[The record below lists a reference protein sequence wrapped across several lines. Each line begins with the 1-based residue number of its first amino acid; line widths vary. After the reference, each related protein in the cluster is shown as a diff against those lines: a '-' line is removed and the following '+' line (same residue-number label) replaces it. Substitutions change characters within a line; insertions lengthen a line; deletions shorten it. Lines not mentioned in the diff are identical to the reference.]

1 MSSVEQETI
10 NGVVIS
16 FFSTASS
23 VGKTLIGINMAAELA
38 RQGAR
43 VVLVDYDLQ
52 FGDVCNYLQL
62 EPEQTLMDA
71 QRSIQLTGSSFDVR
85 ECLTPYSC
93 RNIMFAVLAAPRK
106 LEESYNIKTSVAQ
119 KVIEQLQGLFDYV
132 IVDTTSMFSEL
143 NLMLLDISTIVT
155 YLGVVDFLPTIKNMK
170 IGSDTLRTLGY
181 DSEKIRLVLNRS
193 NAKTRISSEDVQK
206 LLKQEF
212 YYVLP
217 NDFQAASQSIID
229 GKPLVLEGEAVT
241 FDALSESL
249 QGLAED
255 AAFFPNGPQLR
266 DSSRSDK
273 SGDGE
278 TIHFS
283 LELDVMGKEAP

>member
-1 MSSVEQETI
+1 MSSAEQETI

-23 VGKTLIGINMAAELA
+23 VGKTLISINMAAELA

-62 EPEQTLMDA
+62 EPEQTIMDA

-93 RNIMFAVLAAPRK
+93 RNVMFAVLAAPRK
-106 LEESYNIKTSVAQ
+106 LEESYNIETSVAQ
-119 KVIEQLQGLFDYV
+119 KVIEHLQGLFDYV

-181 DSEKIRLVLNRS
+181 ADKKIRLVLNRS
-193 NAKTRISSEDVQK
+193 NAKTRIGIEDVQK

-212 YYVLP
+212 YYVIP

-229 GKPLVLEGEAVT
+229 GKPLVLEHQ
-241 FDALSESL
+241 DIALSDAIRGLVGLYSNRSL
-249 QGLAED
+249 GGVEE
-255 AAFFPNGPQLR
+255 PVRGEHK
-266 DSSRSDK
+266 SSLFGRLF
-273 SGDGE
+273 G
-278 TIHFS
+278 
-283 LELDVMGKEAP
+283 

>member
-1 MSSVEQETI
+1 MSSAEQETI

-93 RNIMFAVLAAPRK
+93 RNVMFAVLAAPRK
-106 LEESYNIKTSVAQ
+106 LEESYNIETSVAQ
-119 KVIEQLQGLFDYV
+119 KVIEHLQGLFDYV

-181 DSEKIRLVLNRS
+181 ADKKIRLVLNRS
-193 NAKTRISSEDVQK
+193 NAKTRIGIEDVQK

-212 YYVLP
+212 YYVIP

-229 GKPLVLEGEAVT
+229 GKPLVLEHH
-241 FDALSESL
+241 DIALSDAIRGLVGLYSNRSL
-249 QGLAED
+249 GGVEE
-255 AAFFPNGPQLR
+255 PVRGEHK
-266 DSSRSDK
+266 SSLFGRLF
-273 SGDGE
+273 G
-278 TIHFS
+278 
-283 LELDVMGKEAP
+283 

>member
-1 MSSVEQETI
+1 MSSAEQETI

-23 VGKTLIGINMAAELA
+23 VGKTLISINMAAELA

-62 EPEQTLMDA
+62 ESEQTIMDA

-93 RNIMFAVLAAPRK
+93 RNVMFAVLAAPRK
-106 LEESYNIKTSVAQ
+106 LEESYNIETSVAQ
-119 KVIEQLQGLFDYV
+119 KVIEHLQGLFDYV

-181 DSEKIRLVLNRS
+181 ADKKIRLVLNRS
-193 NAKTRISSEDVQK
+193 NAKTRIGIEDVQK

-212 YYVLP
+212 YYVIP

-229 GKPLVLEGEAVT
+229 GKPLVLEHH
-241 FDALSESL
+241 DIALSDAIRGLVGLYSNRSL
-249 QGLAED
+249 GGVEE
-255 AAFFPNGPQLR
+255 PVRGEHK
-266 DSSRSDK
+266 SSLFGRLF
-273 SGDGE
+273 G
-278 TIHFS
+278 
-283 LELDVMGKEAP
+283 

>member
-1 MSSVEQETI
+1 MSSAEQETI

-23 VGKTLIGINMAAELA
+23 VGKTLISINMAAELA

-62 EPEQTLMDA
+62 ESEQTIMDA

-93 RNIMFAVLAAPRK
+93 RNVMFAVLAAPRK
-106 LEESYNIKTSVAQ
+106 LEESYNIETSVAQ
-119 KVIEQLQGLFDYV
+119 KVIEHLQGLFDYV

-193 NAKTRISSEDVQK
+193 NAKTRIGIEDVQK

-212 YYVLP
+212 YYVIP

-229 GKPLVLEGEAVT
+229 GKPLVLEHQ
-241 FDALSESL
+241 DIALSDAIRGLVGLYSNRSL
-249 QGLAED
+249 GGVEE
-255 AAFFPNGPQLR
+255 PVRGEHK
-266 DSSRSDK
+266 SSLFGRLF
-273 SGDGE
+273 G
-278 TIHFS
+278 
-283 LELDVMGKEAP
+283 

>member
-1 MSSVEQETI
+1 MSSAEQETI

-23 VGKTLIGINMAAELA
+23 VGKTLISINMAAELA

-93 RNIMFAVLAAPRK
+93 RNVMFAVLAAPRK
-106 LEESYNIKTSVAQ
+106 LEESYNIETSVAQ
-119 KVIEQLQGLFDYV
+119 KVIEHLQGLFDYV

-229 GKPLVLEGEAVT
+229 GKPLVLEHQ
-241 FDALSESL
+241 DIALSDAIRGLVGLYSNRSL
-249 QGLAED
+249 GGVEE
-255 AAFFPNGPQLR
+255 PVRGEHK
-266 DSSRSDK
+266 SSLFGRLF
-273 SGDGE
+273 G
-278 TIHFS
+278 
-283 LELDVMGKEAP
+283 

>member
-1 MSSVEQETI
+1 MSSAEQETI

-23 VGKTLIGINMAAELA
+23 VGKTLISINMAAELA

-62 EPEQTLMDA
+62 ESEQTIMDA

-93 RNIMFAVLAAPRK
+93 RNVMFAVLAAPRK
-106 LEESYNIKTSVAQ
+106 LEESYNIETSVAQ
-119 KVIEQLQGLFDYV
+119 KVIEHLQGLFDYV

-193 NAKTRISSEDVQK
+193 NAKTRIGIEDVQK

-212 YYVLP
+212 YYVIP

-229 GKPLVLEGEAVT
+229 GKPLVLEHH
-241 FDALSESL
+241 DIALSDAIRGLVGLYSNRSL
-249 QGLAED
+249 GGVEE
-255 AAFFPNGPQLR
+255 PVRGEHK
-266 DSSRSDK
+266 SSLFGRLF
-273 SGDGE
+273 G
-278 TIHFS
+278 
-283 LELDVMGKEAP
+283 

>member
-1 MSSVEQETI
+1 
-10 NGVVIS
+10 
-16 FFSTASS
+16 
-23 VGKTLIGINMAAELA
+23 MAAELA

-93 RNIMFAVLAAPRK
+93 RNVMFAVLAAPRK
-106 LEESYNIKTSVAQ
+106 LEESYNIETSVAQ
-119 KVIEQLQGLFDYV
+119 KVIEHLQGLFDYV

-181 DSEKIRLVLNRS
+181 ADKKIRLVLNRS
-193 NAKTRISSEDVQK
+193 NAKTRIGIEDVQK

-212 YYVLP
+212 YYVIP

-229 GKPLVLEGEAVT
+229 GKPLVLEHQ
-241 FDALSESL
+241 DIALSDAIRGLVGLYSNRSL
-249 QGLAED
+249 GGVEE
-255 AAFFPNGPQLR
+255 PVRGEHK
-266 DSSRSDK
+266 SSLFGRLF
-273 SGDGE
+273 G
-278 TIHFS
+278 
-283 LELDVMGKEAP
+283 

>member
-1 MSSVEQETI
+1 MSSAEQETI

-23 VGKTLIGINMAAELA
+23 VGKTLISINMAAELA

-43 VVLVDYDLQ
+43 VVLVDYDLP

-93 RNIMFAVLAAPRK
+93 RNVMFAVLAAPHK
-106 LEESYNIKTSVAQ
+106 LEESYNIETSVAQ
-119 KVIEQLQGLFDYV
+119 KVIEHLQGLFDYV

-143 NLMLLDISTIVT
+143 NLMLLDTSTIVT

-181 DSEKIRLVLNRS
+181 ADKKIRLVLNRS
-193 NAKTRISSEDVQK
+193 NAKTRIGIEDVQK
-206 LLKQEF
+206 LLKQEV
-212 YYVLP
+212 YYVIP

-229 GKPLVLEGEAVT
+229 GKPLVLEHQ
-241 FDALSESL
+241 DIALSDAIRGLVGLYSNRSL
-249 QGLAED
+249 GGVEE
-255 AAFFPNGPQLR
+255 PVRGEHK
-266 DSSRSDK
+266 SSLFGRLF
-273 SGDGE
+273 G
-278 TIHFS
+278 
-283 LELDVMGKEAP
+283 

>member
-1 MSSVEQETI
+1 MSSAEQETI

-23 VGKTLIGINMAAELA
+23 VGKTLISINMAAELA

-71 QRSIQLTGSSFDVR
+71 QRSLQLMGSSFDVR

-93 RNIMFAVLAAPRK
+93 RNVMFAVLAAPRK
-106 LEESYNIKTSVAQ
+106 LEESYNIETSVAQ
-119 KVIEQLQGLFDYV
+119 KVIEHLQGLFDYV

-181 DSEKIRLVLNRS
+181 ADKKIRLVLNRS

-229 GKPLVLEGEAVT
+229 GKPLVLEHQ
-241 FDALSESL
+241 DIALSDAIRGLVGLYSNRSL
-249 QGLAED
+249 GGVEE
-255 AAFFPNGPQLR
+255 PVRGEHK
-266 DSSRSDK
+266 SSLFGRLF
-273 SGDGE
+273 G
-278 TIHFS
+278 
-283 LELDVMGKEAP
+283 

>member
-1 MSSVEQETI
+1 MSSAKQETI

-16 FFSTASS
+16 LFSTASS

-62 EPEQTLMDA
+62 ETEQTLMDA
-71 QRSIQLTGSSFDVR
+71 QRSLQLTGDSFDVR

-93 RNIMFAVLAAPRK
+93 RNVMFAVLAAPRK
-106 LEESYNIKTSVAQ
+106 LEESYNIETSVAQ
-119 KVIEQLQGLFDYV
+119 KVIEHLQGLFDYV

-229 GKPLVLEGEAVT
+229 
-241 FDALSESL
+241 
-249 QGLAED
+249 
-255 AAFFPNGPQLR
+255 R
-266 DSSRSDK
+266 K
-273 SGDGE
+273 S
-278 TIHFS
+278 
-283 LELDVMGKEAP
+283 VV

>member
-1 MSSVEQETI
+1 MSSAEQETI

-229 GKPLVLEGEAVT
+229 GKPLVLEHQDIELS
-241 FDALSESL
+241 DAIRGLVGLYSNRSL
-249 QGLAED
+249 GGVEE
-255 AAFFPNGPQLR
+255 PER
-266 DSSRSDK
+266 REHKSSLLGRLF
-273 SGDGE
+273 G
-278 TIHFS
+278 
-283 LELDVMGKEAP
+283 

>member
-1 MSSVEQETI
+1 MSSAEQETI

-23 VGKTLIGINMAAELA
+23 VGKTLISINIAAELA

-62 EPEQTLMDA
+62 EPEQTIMDA

-93 RNIMFAVLAAPRK
+93 RNVMFAVLAAPRK
-106 LEESYNIKTSVAQ
+106 LEESYNIETSVAQ
-119 KVIEQLQGLFDYV
+119 KVIEHLQGLFDYV

-181 DSEKIRLVLNRS
+181 ADKKIRLVLNRS
-193 NAKTRISSEDVQK
+193 NAKTRIGIEDVQQ
-206 LLKQEF
+206 LLKQEV
-212 YYVLP
+212 YYVIP

-229 GKPLVLEGEAVT
+229 GKPLVLEHQ
-241 FDALSESL
+241 DIALSDAIRGLVGLYSNRSL
-249 QGLAED
+249 GGVEE
-255 AAFFPNGPQLR
+255 PVRGEHK
-266 DSSRSDK
+266 SSLFGRLF
-273 SGDGE
+273 G
-278 TIHFS
+278 
-283 LELDVMGKEAP
+283 

>member
-1 MSSVEQETI
+1 MSSAEQETI

-106 LEESYNIKTSVAQ
+106 LEESYNIETSVAQ

-229 GKPLVLEGEAVT
+229 GKPLVLEHQ
-241 FDALSESL
+241 DIALSDAIRGLVGLYSNRSL
-249 QGLAED
+249 GGVEE
-255 AAFFPNGPQLR
+255 PVR
-266 DSSRSDK
+266 REHKSSLLGRLF
-273 SGDGE
+273 G
-278 TIHFS
+278 
-283 LELDVMGKEAP
+283 

>member
-1 MSSVEQETI
+1 MSSAEQETI

-93 RNIMFAVLAAPRK
+93 RNVMFAVLAAPRK
-106 LEESYNIKTSVAQ
+106 LEESYNIETSVAQ
-119 KVIEQLQGLFDYV
+119 KVIEHLQGLFDYV

-181 DSEKIRLVLNRS
+181 ADKKIRLVLNRS

-229 GKPLVLEGEAVT
+229 GKPLVLEHQ
-241 FDALSESL
+241 DIALSDAIRGLVGLYSNRSL
-249 QGLAED
+249 GGVEE
-255 AAFFPNGPQLR
+255 PVRGEHK
-266 DSSRSDK
+266 SSLFGRLF
-273 SGDGE
+273 G
-278 TIHFS
+278 
-283 LELDVMGKEAP
+283 

>member
-1 MSSVEQETI
+1 MSSAEQETI

-23 VGKTLIGINMAAELA
+23 VGKTLISINMAAELA

-93 RNIMFAVLAAPRK
+93 RNVMFAVLAAPRK
-106 LEESYNIKTSVAQ
+106 LEESYNIETSVAQ
-119 KVIEQLQGLFDYV
+119 KVIEHLQGLFDYV

-181 DSEKIRLVLNRS
+181 AGKKVRLVLNRS
-193 NAKTRISSEDVQK
+193 NAKTRIGIEDVQK

-212 YYVLP
+212 YYVIP

-229 GKPLVLEGEAVT
+229 GKPLVLEHQ
-241 FDALSESL
+241 DIALSDAIRGLVGLYSNRSL
-249 QGLAED
+249 GGVEE
-255 AAFFPNGPQLR
+255 PVRGEHK
-266 DSSRSDK
+266 SSLFGRLF
-273 SGDGE
+273 G
-278 TIHFS
+278 
-283 LELDVMGKEAP
+283 

>member
-1 MSSVEQETI
+1 MSSAEQETI

-23 VGKTLIGINMAAELA
+23 VGKTLISINMAAELA

-62 EPEQTLMDA
+62 ESEQTIMDA

-93 RNIMFAVLAAPRK
+93 RNVMFAVLAAPRK
-106 LEESYNIKTSVAQ
+106 LEESYNIETSVAQ
-119 KVIEQLQGLFDYV
+119 KVIEHLQGLFDYV

-181 DSEKIRLVLNRS
+181 ADKKIRLVLNRS
-193 NAKTRISSEDVQK
+193 NAKTRIGIEDVQK

-212 YYVLP
+212 YYVIP

-229 GKPLVLEGEAVT
+229 GKPLVLEHQ
-241 FDALSESL
+241 DIALSDAIRGLVGLYSNRSL
-249 QGLAED
+249 GGVEE
-255 AAFFPNGPQLR
+255 PVRGEHK
-266 DSSRSDK
+266 SSLFGRLF
-273 SGDGE
+273 G
-278 TIHFS
+278 
-283 LELDVMGKEAP
+283 

>member
-1 MSSVEQETI
+1 MSSAEQETI

-23 VGKTLIGINMAAELA
+23 VGKTLISINMAAELA

-62 EPEQTLMDA
+62 EPEQTIMDA

-93 RNIMFAVLAAPRK
+93 RNVMFAVLAAPRK
-106 LEESYNIKTSVAQ
+106 LEESYNIETSVAQ
-119 KVIEQLQGLFDYV
+119 KVIEHLQGLFDYV

-181 DSEKIRLVLNRS
+181 AGKKVRLVLNRS
-193 NAKTRISSEDVQK
+193 NAKTRIGIEDVQK

-212 YYVLP
+212 YYVIP

-229 GKPLVLEGEAVT
+229 GKPLVLEHH
-241 FDALSESL
+241 DIALSDAIRGLVGLYSNRSL
-249 QGLAED
+249 GGVEE
-255 AAFFPNGPQLR
+255 PVRGEHK
-266 DSSRSDK
+266 SSLFGRLF
-273 SGDGE
+273 G
-278 TIHFS
+278 
-283 LELDVMGKEAP
+283 

>member
-1 MSSVEQETI
+1 MSSAEQETI

-23 VGKTLIGINMAAELA
+23 VGKTLISINMAAELA

-93 RNIMFAVLAAPRK
+93 RNVMFAVLAAPRK
-106 LEESYNIKTSVAQ
+106 LEESYNIETSGAQ
-119 KVIEQLQGLFDYV
+119 KVIEHLQGLFDYV

-181 DSEKIRLVLNRS
+181 ADKKIRLVLNRS
-193 NAKTRISSEDVQK
+193 NAKTRIGIEDVQK

-212 YYVLP
+212 YYVIP

-229 GKPLVLEGEAVT
+229 GKPLVLEHQ
-241 FDALSESL
+241 DIALSDAIRGLVGLYSNRSL
-249 QGLAED
+249 GGVEE
-255 AAFFPNGPQLR
+255 PVRGEHK
-266 DSSRSDK
+266 SSLFGRLF
-273 SGDGE
+273 G
-278 TIHFS
+278 
-283 LELDVMGKEAP
+283 

>member
-1 MSSVEQETI
+1 MSSAEQETI

-23 VGKTLIGINMAAELA
+23 VGKTLISINMAAELA

-52 FGDVCNYLQL
+52 FGDVCNYLQF
-62 EPEQTLMDA
+62 EPEQTIMDA
-71 QRSIQLTGSSFDVR
+71 QRSIQLMGSSFDVR

-93 RNIMFAVLAAPRK
+93 RNVMFAVLAAPRK
-106 LEESYNIKTSVAQ
+106 LEESYNIETSVAQ
-119 KVIEQLQGLFDYV
+119 KVIEHLQGLFDYV

-181 DSEKIRLVLNRS
+181 ADKKIRLVLNRS

-229 GKPLVLEGEAVT
+229 GKPLVLEHQDIELS
-241 FDALSESL
+241 DAIRGLVGLYSNRSL
-249 QGLAED
+249 GGVEEPARREHK
-255 AAFFPNGPQLR
+255 
-266 DSSRSDK
+266 SSLLGRLF
-273 SGDGE
+273 G
-278 TIHFS
+278 
-283 LELDVMGKEAP
+283 

>member
-1 MSSVEQETI
+1 MSSAEQETI

-16 FFSTASS
+16 FFSTASA
-23 VGKTLIGINMAAELA
+23 VGKTLISINMAAELA

-62 EPEQTLMDA
+62 EPEQTIMDA

-93 RNIMFAVLAAPRK
+93 RNVMFAVLAAPRK
-106 LEESYNIKTSVAQ
+106 LEESYNIETSVAQ
-119 KVIEQLQGLFDYV
+119 KVIEHLQGLFDYV

-181 DSEKIRLVLNRS
+181 ADKKIRLVLNRS
-193 NAKTRISSEDVQK
+193 NAKTRIGIEDVQK

-212 YYVLP
+212 YYVIP

-229 GKPLVLEGEAVT
+229 GKPLVLEHQ
-241 FDALSESL
+241 DIALSDAIRGLVGLYSNRSL
-249 QGLAED
+249 GGVEE
-255 AAFFPNGPQLR
+255 PVRGEHK
-266 DSSRSDK
+266 SSLFGRLF
-273 SGDGE
+273 G
-278 TIHFS
+278 
-283 LELDVMGKEAP
+283 

>member
-1 MSSVEQETI
+1 MSSAEQETI

-23 VGKTLIGINMAAELA
+23 VGKTLISINMAAELA

-71 QRSIQLTGSSFDVR
+71 QRSLPLTGSSFDVR

-93 RNIMFAVLAAPRK
+93 RNVMFAVLAAPRK
-106 LEESYNIKTSVAQ
+106 LEESYNIETSVAQ
-119 KVIEQLQGLFDYV
+119 KVIEHLQGLFDYV

-181 DSEKIRLVLNRS
+181 ADKKIRLVLNRS
-193 NAKTRISSEDVQK
+193 NAKTRIGIEDVQK

-212 YYVLP
+212 YYVIP

-229 GKPLVLEGEAVT
+229 GKPLVLEHQ
-241 FDALSESL
+241 DIALSDAIRGLVGLYSNRSL
-249 QGLAED
+249 GGVEE
-255 AAFFPNGPQLR
+255 PVRGEHK
-266 DSSRSDK
+266 SSLFGRLF
-273 SGDGE
+273 G
-278 TIHFS
+278 
-283 LELDVMGKEAP
+283 

>member
-1 MSSVEQETI
+1 MSSAEQETI

-23 VGKTLIGINMAAELA
+23 VGKTLISINMAAELA

-62 EPEQTLMDA
+62 ESEQTIMDA

-93 RNIMFAVLAAPRK
+93 RNVMFAVLAAPRK
-106 LEESYNIKTSVAQ
+106 LEESYNIETSVAQ
-119 KVIEQLQGLFDYV
+119 KVIEHLQGLFDYV

-181 DSEKIRLVLNRS
+181 ADKKIRLVLNRS
-193 NAKTRISSEDVQK
+193 NAKTRIGIEDVQK

-229 GKPLVLEGEAVT
+229 GKPLVLEHQ
-241 FDALSESL
+241 DIALSDAIRGLVGLYSNRSL
-249 QGLAED
+249 GGVEE
-255 AAFFPNGPQLR
+255 PVRGEHK
-266 DSSRSDK
+266 SSLFGRLF
-273 SGDGE
+273 G
-278 TIHFS
+278 
-283 LELDVMGKEAP
+283 

>member
-1 MSSVEQETI
+1 MSSAEQETI

-23 VGKTLIGINMAAELA
+23 VGKTLISINMAAELA

-93 RNIMFAVLAAPRK
+93 RNVMFAVLAAPRK
-106 LEESYNIKTSVAQ
+106 LEESYNIETSVAQ
-119 KVIEQLQGLFDYV
+119 KVIEHLQGLFDYV

-181 DSEKIRLVLNRS
+181 AGKKVRLVLNRS
-193 NAKTRISSEDVQK
+193 NAKTRIGIEDVQK

-212 YYVLP
+212 YYVIP

-229 GKPLVLEGEAVT
+229 GKPLVLEHHDIALS
-241 FDALSESL
+241 DALRGLVGLYSNRSL
-249 QGLAED
+249 GGVEE
-255 AAFFPNGPQLR
+255 PVRGEHK
-266 DSSRSDK
+266 SSLFGRLF
-273 SGDGE
+273 G
-278 TIHFS
+278 
-283 LELDVMGKEAP
+283 

>member
-1 MSSVEQETI
+1 MSSAEQETI

-23 VGKTLIGINMAAELA
+23 VGKTLISINMAAELA

-93 RNIMFAVLAAPRK
+93 RNVMFAVLAAPRK
-106 LEESYNIKTSVAQ
+106 LEESYNIETSVAQ
-119 KVIEQLQGLFDYV
+119 KVIEHLQGLFDYV

-181 DSEKIRLVLNRS
+181 ADKKIRLVLNRS
-193 NAKTRISSEDVQK
+193 NAKTRIGIEDVQK

-212 YYVLP
+212 YYVIP

-229 GKPLVLEGEAVT
+229 GKPLVLEHQDIELSDAIRGLVGLYSNRSLGGVEEPVRGEHK
-241 FDALSESL
+241 SSL
-249 QGLAED
+249 FGRL
-255 AAFFPNGPQLR
+255 FG
-266 DSSRSDK
+266 
-273 SGDGE
+273 
-278 TIHFS
+278 
-283 LELDVMGKEAP
+283 

>member
-1 MSSVEQETI
+1 MSSAEQETI

-23 VGKTLIGINMAAELA
+23 VGKTLISINMAAELA

-62 EPEQTLMDA
+62 ESEQTLMDA

-93 RNIMFAVLAAPRK
+93 RNVMFAVLAAPRK
-106 LEESYNIKTSVAQ
+106 LEESYNIETSVAQ
-119 KVIEQLQGLFDYV
+119 KVIEHLQGLFDYV

-181 DSEKIRLVLNRS
+181 ADKKIRLVLNRS
-193 NAKTRISSEDVQK
+193 NAKTRIGIEDVQK

-229 GKPLVLEGEAVT
+229 GKPLVLEHQ
-241 FDALSESL
+241 DIALSDAIRGLVGLYSNRSL
-249 QGLAED
+249 GGVEE
-255 AAFFPNGPQLR
+255 PVRGEHK
-266 DSSRSDK
+266 SSLFGRLF
-273 SGDGE
+273 G
-278 TIHFS
+278 
-283 LELDVMGKEAP
+283 

>member
-1 MSSVEQETI
+1 MSSAEQETI

-229 GKPLVLEGEAVT
+229 GKPLVLEHQ
-241 FDALSESL
+241 DIALSDAIRGLVGLYSNRSL
-249 QGLAED
+249 GGVEE
-255 AAFFPNGPQLR
+255 PVR
-266 DSSRSDK
+266 REHKSSLLGRLF
-273 SGDGE
+273 G
-278 TIHFS
+278 
-283 LELDVMGKEAP
+283 

>member
-1 MSSVEQETI
+1 MSSAEQETI

-106 LEESYNIKTSVAQ
+106 LEESYNIETSVAQ

-181 DSEKIRLVLNRS
+181 DNEKIRLVLNRS

-229 GKPLVLEGEAVT
+229 GKPLVLEHQ
-241 FDALSESL
+241 DIALSDAIRGLVGLYSNRSL
-249 QGLAED
+249 GGVEE
-255 AAFFPNGPQLR
+255 PVRGVHK
-266 DSSRSDK
+266 SSLFGRLF
-273 SGDGE
+273 G
-278 TIHFS
+278 
-283 LELDVMGKEAP
+283 

>member
-1 MSSVEQETI
+1 MSSAEQETI

-23 VGKTLIGINMAAELA
+23 VGKTLISINMAAELA

-106 LEESYNIKTSVAQ
+106 LEESYNIETSVAQ
-119 KVIEQLQGLFDYV
+119 KVIEHLQGLFDYV

-193 NAKTRISSEDVQK
+193 NAKTRIGIEDVQK

-212 YYVLP
+212 YYVIP

-229 GKPLVLEGEAVT
+229 GKPLVLEHQ
-241 FDALSESL
+241 DIALSDAIRGLVGLYSNRSL
-249 QGLAED
+249 GGVEE
-255 AAFFPNGPQLR
+255 PVRGEHK
-266 DSSRSDK
+266 SSLFGRLF
-273 SGDGE
+273 G
-278 TIHFS
+278 
-283 LELDVMGKEAP
+283 

>member
-1 MSSVEQETI
+1 MSSAEQETI

-16 FFSTASS
+16 FFSTASA

-93 RNIMFAVLAAPRK
+93 HNIMFAVLAAPRK
-106 LEESYNIKTSVAQ
+106 LEESYNIETSVAQ
-119 KVIEQLQGLFDYV
+119 KVIEHLQGLFDYV
-132 IVDTTSMFSEL
+132 IVDTASMFSEL

-181 DSEKIRLVLNRS
+181 DNEKIRLVLNRS
-193 NAKTRISSEDVQK
+193 NAKTRISIEDVQK

-212 YYVLP
+212 YYVIP

-229 GKPLVLEGEAVT
+229 GKPLVLEHHNI
-241 FDALSESL
+241 ALSEAIRGLVGLYSNRALGGVEEPVRRGHKSSL
-249 QGLAED
+249 FGRL
-255 AAFFPNGPQLR
+255 FG
-266 DSSRSDK
+266 
-273 SGDGE
+273 
-278 TIHFS
+278 
-283 LELDVMGKEAP
+283 

>member
-1 MSSVEQETI
+1 MSSAEQETI

-23 VGKTLIGINMAAELA
+23 VGKTLISINMAAELA

-93 RNIMFAVLAAPRK
+93 RNVMFAVLAAPRK
-106 LEESYNIKTSVAQ
+106 LEESYNIETSVAQ
-119 KVIEQLQGLFDYV
+119 KVIEHLQGLFDYV

-170 IGSDTLRTLGY
+170 IGSDTLRTPGY
-181 DSEKIRLVLNRS
+181 ADKKIRLVLNRS
-193 NAKTRISSEDVQK
+193 NAKTRIGIEDVQK

-212 YYVLP
+212 YYVIP

-229 GKPLVLEGEAVT
+229 GKPLVLEHQ
-241 FDALSESL
+241 DIALSDAIRGLVGLYSNRSL
-249 QGLAED
+249 GGVEE
-255 AAFFPNGPQLR
+255 PVRGEHK
-266 DSSRSDK
+266 SSLFGRLF
-273 SGDGE
+273 G
-278 TIHFS
+278 
-283 LELDVMGKEAP
+283 

>member
-1 MSSVEQETI
+1 MSSAEQETI

-23 VGKTLIGINMAAELA
+23 VGKTLISINMAAELA

-62 EPEQTLMDA
+62 ESEQTLMDA

-93 RNIMFAVLAAPRK
+93 RNVMFAVLAAPRK
-106 LEESYNIKTSVAQ
+106 LEESYNIETSVAQ
-119 KVIEQLQGLFDYV
+119 KVIEHLQGLFDYV

-181 DSEKIRLVLNRS
+181 ADKKIRLVLNRS
-193 NAKTRISSEDVQK
+193 NAKTRIGIEDVQK

-212 YYVLP
+212 YYVIP

-229 GKPLVLEGEAVT
+229 GKPLVLEHQ
-241 FDALSESL
+241 DIALSDAIRGLVGLYSNRSL
-249 QGLAED
+249 GGVEE
-255 AAFFPNGPQLR
+255 PVRGEHK
-266 DSSRSDK
+266 SSLFGRLF
-273 SGDGE
+273 G
-278 TIHFS
+278 
-283 LELDVMGKEAP
+283 

>member
-1 MSSVEQETI
+1 MSSAEQETI

-23 VGKTLIGINMAAELA
+23 VGKTLISINMAAELA

-93 RNIMFAVLAAPRK
+93 RNVMFAVLAAPRK
-106 LEESYNIKTSVAQ
+106 LEESYNIETSVAQ
-119 KVIEQLQGLFDYV
+119 KVIEHLQGLFDYV

-229 GKPLVLEGEAVT
+229 GKPLVLEHH
-241 FDALSESL
+241 DIALSDAIRGLVGLYSNRSL
-249 QGLAED
+249 GGVEE
-255 AAFFPNGPQLR
+255 PVGEEHK
-266 DSSRSDK
+266 SSLFGRLF
-273 SGDGE
+273 G
-278 TIHFS
+278 
-283 LELDVMGKEAP
+283 

>member
-1 MSSVEQETI
+1 MSSAEQETI

-16 FFSTASS
+16 FFSTASA

-52 FGDVCNYLQL
+52 FGDVCNYLQI
-62 EPEQTLMDA
+62 EPEQTIMDA
-71 QRSIQLTGSSFDVR
+71 QRSIQLAGDSFDVR
-85 ECLTPYSC
+85 ECLMPYSC
-93 RNIMFAVLAAPRK
+93 NNVMFAVLSAPRK
-106 LEESYNIKTSVAQ
+106 LDEAYNIETPVAK
-119 KVIEQLQGLFDYV
+119 KVIEELQGMFDYV

-143 NLMLLDISTIVT
+143 NLMLLDASTIVT

-181 DSEKIRLVLNRS
+181 NDEKIRLVLNRS
-193 NAKTRISSEDVQK
+193 NSKTRISIEDVQK

-217 NDFQAASQSIID
+217 NDFQLASQSIID
-229 GKPLVLEGEAVT
+229 GAPFVLAHQDSRLADAVRGLVGLYSNRSLHVSD
-241 FDALSESL
+241 DAMQRHEHKSSL
-249 QGLAED
+249 LGRL
-255 AAFFPNGPQLR
+255 FG
-266 DSSRSDK
+266 
-273 SGDGE
+273 
-278 TIHFS
+278 
-283 LELDVMGKEAP
+283 

>member
-1 MSSVEQETI
+1 MSSAEQETI

-106 LEESYNIKTSVAQ
+106 LEESYNIETSVAQ

-181 DSEKIRLVLNRS
+181 ADKKVRLVLNRS
-193 NAKTRISSEDVQK
+193 NAKTRIGIEDVQK

-212 YYVLP
+212 YYVIP

-229 GKPLVLEGEAVT
+229 GKPLVLEHH
-241 FDALSESL
+241 DIALSDAIRGLVGLYSNRSL
-249 QGLAED
+249 GGVEE
-255 AAFFPNGPQLR
+255 PVRGEHK
-266 DSSRSDK
+266 SSLFGRLF
-273 SGDGE
+273 G
-278 TIHFS
+278 
-283 LELDVMGKEAP
+283 